1 MASPHGASRSHS
13 MDTPHREAALWTS
26 DQPDGEICTWPHN
39 TYKRQISIPPAAFE
53 PTIPASQRLPIHA
66 LDRAA
71 TDSGSY
77 TAPAAIK
84 TQFLYEYLQ
93 ADAVKHVS

>member
-1 MASPHGASRSHS
+1 M
-13 MDTPHREAALWTS
+13 
-26 DQPDGEICTWPHN
+26 
-39 TYKRQISIPPAAFE
+39 PPAAFE

-71 TDSGSY
+71 NDSGSY
-77 TAPAAIK
+77 TVPAAIK